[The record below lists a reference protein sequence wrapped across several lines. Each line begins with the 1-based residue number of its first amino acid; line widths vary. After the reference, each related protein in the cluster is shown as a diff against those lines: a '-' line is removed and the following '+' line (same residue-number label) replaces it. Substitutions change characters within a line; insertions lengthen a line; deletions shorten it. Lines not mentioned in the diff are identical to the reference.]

1 MRGQLRRLRGWLG
14 RVIRDI
20 ERKALP
26 GSLTGQL
33 AQRLAL
39 TKRLHAQQ
47 RDSKNKLYALHA
59 PEAEYIA
66 KVKARTP
73 FEFGVKV
80 SVAVTA
86 TEGLVVGMRSMPGNP
101 YYVHTL
107 ESALDLVTI
116 LTAGVPS
123 IVLADRGYRR
133 VAPSNPATRFI
144 LSQARR
150 LPPETQ
156 RQLKRR
162 QVVEPMIGHMKSDGL
177 LGRNWLKGEIGDA
190 LHAVM
195 CGAGHNLRMILA
207 RPRVIYCAL
216 IAWLAAATTQATEGQ
231 IQRHGIAVA

>member
-101 YYVHTL
+101 
-107 ESALDLVTI
+107 
-116 LTAGVPS
+116 
-123 IVLADRGYRR
+123 
-133 VAPSNPATRFI
+133 ATR
-144 LSQARR
+144 LSLSNTRK
-150 LPPETQ
+150 LPPELK
-156 RQLKRR
+156 RLLKRR

-177 LGRNWLKGEIGDA
+177 LGRN
-190 LHAVM
+190 
-195 CGAGHNLRMILA
+195 
-207 RPRVIYCAL
+207 
-216 IAWLAAATTQATEGQ
+216 
-231 IQRHGIAVA
+231 